1 MDRSFWQEKLNHLP
15 AHPGVYLF
23 KDGDGCII
31 YVGKA
36 ESLKNRVSSYFQD
49 SRNHAPKT
57 LAMRERARD
66 LEYIL
71 VDSPAEALLLEC
83 NLIKLYRPKYNIML
97 KDDKTYPYL
106 KLTLKEDYPR
116 LLMTRQ
122 YQNDGSK
129 YYGPFTNVGAM
140 NATLEVLKKCFPL
153 RTCGVKPGRSGGRTC
168 LNYDLGNCPGP
179 CMGKISK
186 EEYNATVKA
195 IDRFLSG
202 DGGEIRR
209 MLKEKMEA
217 AAENLAFEQ
226 AARYRDSLNAVDAVL
241 SKQKIS
247 ELNTTEN
254 RDLIAVSC
262 SGDEAVVTVFCVRGG
277 RLLGR
282 EHRFVEGCG
291 EQSVGEIFRVFLPEF
306 YSGDRMIPLHI
317 YVAEL
322 PTEEELLAEV
332 LAERRG
338 GPVHFLV
345 PQRGEK
351 SRMLQLAE
359 KNAAMLLAEEKRSK
373 NRGDEDVR
381 TALEHLRAAL
391 ELPYTPRRIE
401 CYDISHVQGAY
412 TVGSM
417 IVFINGKPKK
427 DQYRRFKIKTVEGID
442 DFASLNEVLDRRFR
456 HGMEEKREG
465 KTTGFA
471 DFPDLFIIDG
481 GKGQLSATLKIK
493 EKYHSSIPFVSLA
506 KREEELML
514 PHQAESLM
522 LPKGSP
528 EFHLI
533 QRIRDEA
540 HRFAITFHREL
551 RGKGQTHS
559 LLEDIPG
566 VGPTRR
572 KALMKHFKTI
582 NAIETASVEELAMV
596 ESMNLPAAEAVYS
609 FFRLRNHTKEIYHRK
624 KE

>member
-1 MDRSFWQEKLNHLP
+1 MDKSFWQEKLNHLP
-15 AHPGVYLF
+15 VHPGVYLF
-23 KDGDGCII
+23 KDGNGTII

-36 ESLKNRVSSYFQD
+36 ESLKSRVTSYFQD
-49 SRNHAPKT
+49 SRNMAPKT
-57 LAMRERARD
+57 LAMRERAAN

-83 NLIKLYRPKYNIML
+83 NLIKLYRPRYNIML

-106 KLTLKEDYPR
+106 KLTLQEEYPR
-116 LLMTRQ
+116 LLVTRQ
-122 YQNDGSK
+122 YKNDGSK
-129 YYGPFTNVGAM
+129 YFGPFTNAKAM
-140 NATLEVLKKCFPL
+140 HETVAVLKKCFPL
-153 RTCGVKPGRSGGRTC
+153 RTCGTKPGRSKTRTC

-179 CMGKISK
+179 CMGNISK
-186 EEYNATVKA
+186 EEYRNTVRE

-202 DGGEIRR
+202 DGAEVRR
-209 MLKEKMEA
+209 LLKEKMDA

-226 AARYRDSLNAVDAVL
+226 AARYRDQLAAVDAVL

-247 ELNTTEN
+247 DMNATGEN
-254 RDLIAVSC
+254 RDLIAVSV
-262 SGDEAVVTVFCVRGG
+262 SGDEAVVTVFCVRNG

-282 EHRFVEGCG
+282 EHRIVEGCG
-291 EQSVGEIFRVFLPEF
+291 EQSEADILRAFLPEF

-317 YVAEL
+317 YVREL
-322 PTEEELLAEV
+322 PEETALLEEI
-332 LAERRG
+332 LSERRG
-338 GPVHFLV
+338 GPVHFLI

-351 SRMLQLAE
+351 SRLLQLAE
-359 KNAAMLLAEEKRSK
+359 KNAAMLMAEENRNK
-373 NRGDEDVR
+373 NKDDSDIR
-381 TALEHLRAAL
+381 TALENLRAAL
-391 ELPYTPRRIE
+391 KLPYTPRRIE
-401 CYDISHVQGAY
+401 CYDISHVQGSY

-456 HGMEEKREG
+456 RGTEEKKAG
-465 KTTGFA
+465 KTDGFA

-493 EKYHSSIPFVSLA
+493 EKYHSDIPFVSLA

-559 LLEDIPG
+559 LLADIPG
-566 VGPTRR
+566 IGPARQ
-572 KALMKHFKTI
+572 KALLKHFKTI
-582 NAIETASVEELAMV
+582 HAIEKASVEELAMV
-596 ESMNLPAAEAVYS
+596 DTMNMPAAESVYD
-609 FFRLRNHTKEIYHRK
+609 FFRLRNQTKE

>member
-15 AHPGVYLF
+15 TLPGVYIF
-23 KDGDGCII
+23 KDETGSII

-36 ESLKNRVSSYFQD
+36 ESLKSRVSSYFQD
-49 SRNHAPKT
+49 SRNMMPKT

-106 KLTLKEDYPR
+106 KLTVQEEFPR
-116 LLMTRQ
+116 LLVTRR

-129 YYGPFTNVGAM
+129 YFGPFTNAAAM
-140 NATLEVLKKCFPL
+140 HDTVDVLKKCFPL
-153 RTCGVKPGRSGGRTC
+153 RTCGVKPGRTKDRVC

-186 EEYNATVKA
+186 EAYRDVVKEV
-195 IDRFLSG
+195 DRFLSG
-202 DGGEIRR
+202 DGTEIRR
-209 MLKEKMEA
+209 MLKEKMET

-226 AARYRDSLNAVDAVL
+226 AAKYRDQLKAIDTVL

-247 ELNTTEN
+247 ELNTTDN
-254 RDLIAVSC
+254 RDLIAVC
-262 SGDEAVVTVFCVRGG
+262 QSGDEAMVTVFCVRNG

-282 EHRFVEGCG
+282 EHRPVEGCG
-291 EQSVGEIFRVFLPEF
+291 DQTIADILRAFLPEF
-306 YSGDRMIPLHI
+306 YSGDRMIPLNI
-317 YVAEL
+317 YVREL
-322 PTEEELLAEV
+322 PAETALLEEILS
-332 LAERRG
+332 ERRG

-359 KNAAMLLAEEKRSK
+359 KNAAMLMDEEKRSK
-373 NRGDEDVR
+373 NKDDEDIR

-391 ELPYTPRRIE
+391 DLPYTPRRIE
-401 CYDISHVQGAY
+401 CYDISHVQGSY

-417 IVFINGKPKK
+417 IVFIDGKPKK

-456 HGMEEKREG
+456 RGMEEKKEG

-493 EKYHSSIPFVSLA
+493 EKYHSDIPFVSLA

-533 QRIRDEA
+533 QRVRDEA

-551 RGKGQTHS
+551 RGKGQTRS
-559 LLEDIPG
+559 LLADVPG
-566 VGPTRR
+566 IGPARQ

-582 NAIETASVEELAMV
+582 HAIESASVEKLAMV
-596 ESMNLPAAEAVYS
+596 DTMNRPAAEAVYE
-609 FFRLRNHTKEIYHRK
+609 FFRLRDHTKE
-624 KE
+624 